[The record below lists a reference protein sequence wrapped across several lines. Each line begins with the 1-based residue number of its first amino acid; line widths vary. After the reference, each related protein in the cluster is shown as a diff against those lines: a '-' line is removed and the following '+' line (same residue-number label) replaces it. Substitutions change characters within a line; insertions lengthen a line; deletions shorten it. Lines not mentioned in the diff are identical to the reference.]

1 MSDPPERPLVKIQAE
16 IAGLEGLDGEP
27 LWAEPLGD
35 DLYRLESVPFYA
47 YDVHFRDVVRAV
59 PRASDDE
66 LPTVVEVIQPGG
78 YKTLRVMF
86 DMDMLPDEI
95 QHLLGALTDR
105 QVEYEQGQGYFY
117 ALNVPPDADYEG
129 VCRMLWSLENAGRL
143 NYETGTTAPEPS

>member
-1 MSDPPERPLVKIQAE
+1 MSDPPEHSLVKIQAE

-35 DLYRLESVPFYA
+35 DLYRIESLPFYA
-47 YDVHFRDVVRAV
+47 YDVHVRDVVRAV
-59 PRASDDE
+59 PRAPDDE
-66 LPTVVEVIQPGG
+66 LPMVVGVVERSG

-86 DMDMLPDEI
+86 DIELPPDEV
-95 QHLLGALTDR
+95 QHLLGALTAR
-105 QVEYEQGQGYFY
+105 NVEYEHAQGYFY

-143 NYETGTTAPEPS
+143 NYETGTIAPEPS